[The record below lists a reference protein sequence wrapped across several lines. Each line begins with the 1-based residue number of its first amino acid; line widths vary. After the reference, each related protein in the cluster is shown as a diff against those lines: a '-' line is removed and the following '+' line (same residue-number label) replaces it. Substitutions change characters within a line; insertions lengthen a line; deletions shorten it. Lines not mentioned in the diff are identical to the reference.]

1 MAFFDA
7 GRTLNIAHRGASAVA
22 PQNTLTA
29 FEMAA
34 ELGAEGIEFD
44 VRLCADGVPV
54 VIHDADVGATTDE
67 RGRVSRMTLAQL
79 KRLDAGSWFDLR
91 FAGERIPTLEEVL
104 ETFGHRLLLNI
115 ELKSNLKGG
124 LLDKGL
130 ERAVVALVERYEL
143 DGRVLISS
151 FSPFAL
157 RRVQLIAPHIPTG
170 LLYGVRSLPIFG
182 LAGLIL
188 PKDCAA
194 FHPHYEIVGESHI
207 AKAHRRG
214 YRMQTWTVDEPSIM
228 RSLIAWG
235 VDGIITNRPDVL
247 RDVIDDHHVPLGLAS
262 KSE

>member
-7 GRTLNIAHRGASAVA
+7 GQTLNIAHRGASAVA

-34 ELGAEGIEFD
+34 ELGADGIEFD

-54 VIHDADVGATTDE
+54 VIHEPIVDATTD
-67 RGRVSRMTLAQL
+67 GSGSVSRMGLAQL
-79 KRLDAGSWFDLR
+79 KRLDAGSWFDPL

-104 ETFGHRLLLNI
+104 ATFGHRLLLNI
-115 ELKSNLKGG
+115 ELKSGPLN
-124 LLDKGL
+124 KGL
-130 ERAVVALVERYEL
+130 ERAVVVLVERYGL
-143 DGRVLISS
+143 GGRVLISS
-151 FSPFAL
+151 FSPLAL

-170 LLYGVRSLPIFG
+170 LLYGLKSLPIFG

-214 YRMQTWTVDEPSIM
+214 IRMQTWTVDEPSVM

-247 RDVIDDHHVPLGLAS
+247 RDVLEAS
-262 KSE
+262 STPSTYL